1 MSRAGISVNASGA
14 RYHEQRSKWC
24 KGAQDWICQQT
35 LSSPLGTKA
44 PTLLKTT
51 YFLPW
56 CKLLRWLNKCLQP
69 DNLTIWDIGGISY
82 SKYREVLYKGIL
94 KALRKPYLF
103 ILGSNAWTTP
113 LRFSPFRSTLPSK
126 DRAQLLLRQNGF
138 TLPSLLQSFG
148 CRSTAGPRYSKCCQW
163 RPLLIQASCSF
174 QRTQTQSMR
183 HLPLSPGASRFIALN
198 SCYWNPE

>member
-148 CRSTAGPRYSKCCQW
+148 CRTPLFQVLSVKTTVDSSELFFPEDTNTKHETSPPVSRCVTFYST
-163 RPLLIQASCSF
+163 
-174 QRTQTQSMR
+174 
-183 HLPLSPGASRFIALN
+183 
-198 SCYWNPE
+198 E